1 MTKRDSDEEVIPLG
15 LVFMSVGVI
24 VVFTA
29 VVVYFI
35 ITNVPP
41 QTIERIL
48 PASLPAGETSD
59 TEIALLPETPLEG
72 ETGDNIIHLNDAEQ
86 ASVFGQPERL
96 VIPQINLDAPVDSI
110 GLAQVISEDK
120 TYYQW
125 QVPTELKAGWHNT
138 SAPLGESGNTV
149 LNGHHNIHGEVFR
162 YLENLAEGDEIFLY
176 DQNQVYTYTVSL
188 VEILPERDQSLEVR
202 MKNAEWIAPTED
214 ERITLVTCWPYE
226 DNSHRLVVVA
236 HPVVVERE
244 ETGST
249 STLSINPKVNP

>member
-15 LVFMSVGVI
+15 LVFMSAGII

-29 VVVYFI
+29 VVAYFI
-35 ITNVPP
+35 ISNVPP
-41 QTIERIL
+41 QTIKRIL
-48 PASLPAGETSD
+48 PATLPEAETTD
-59 TEIALLPETPLEG
+59 TEVALLPETPLEG
-72 ETGDNIIHLNDAEQ
+72 ETGDNIINLNDAEP
-86 ASVFGQPERL
+86 SYIFGQPERL
-96 VIPQINLDAPVDSI
+96 VIPQINLDAPVVSI

-125 QVPTELKAGWHNT
+125 QVPPGLKAGWHNT
-138 SAPLGESGNTV
+138 SAPLGETGNTV

-162 YLENLAEGDEIFLY
+162 DLKNLTAGDEIFLY

-188 VEILPERDQSLEVR
+188 VEILPERDQPLEVR
-202 MKNAEWIAPTED
+202 MKNAEWIGPTED

-236 HPVVVERE
+236 RPIAAENE
-244 ETGST
+244 LSGST
-249 STLSINPKVNP
+249 STLSINP

>member
-1 MTKRDSDEEVIPLG
+1 MTKRDTDEEVIPLG

-35 ITNVPP
+35 ISNVPP
-41 QTIERIL
+41 QTIKRIL
-48 PASLPAGETSD
+48 PATMPEAETAD
-59 TEIALLPETPLEG
+59 MEVALLPETPLEG
-72 ETGDNIIHLNDAEQ
+72 ETGDNIINLNDAEQ
-86 ASVFGQPERL
+86 SYIFGQPERL

-125 QVPTELKAGWHNT
+125 QVPQALKAGWHNT
-138 SAPLGESGNTV
+138 SAPLGEIGNTV
-149 LNGHHNIHGEVFR
+149 LNGHHNIYGEVFR
-162 YLENLAEGDEIFLY
+162 DLKDLTEGDEIYLY
-176 DQNQVYTYTVSL
+176 DQNQVYTYTVTL
-188 VEILPERDQSLEVR
+188 VEILPERDQPLEVR

-236 HPVVVERE
+236 HPIAVENE
-244 ETGST
+244 VSGST
-249 STLSINPKVNP
+249 STTLSINP

>member
-29 VVVYFI
+29 VVAFFI
-35 ITNVPP
+35 ISNVPP
-41 QTIERIL
+41 QTIKRIL
-48 PASLPAGETSD
+48 PATLPEAITAD
-59 TEIALLPETPLEG
+59 TEVALLPETPLEG
-72 ETGDNIIHLNDAEQ
+72 ETGDNIINLNDAKQ
-86 ASVFGQPERL
+86 SYIFGQPERL
-96 VIPQINLDAPVDSI
+96 VIPHINLDAPVDSI

-125 QVPTELKAGWHNT
+125 QVPQELKAGWHNT
-138 SAPLGESGNTV
+138 SAPLGEIGNTV

-162 YLENLAEGDEIFLY
+162 DLEDLTEGDEIYLY
-176 DQNQVYTYTVSL
+176 DQNQVYTYTVTL
-188 VEILPERDQSLEVR
+188 VEILPERDQPLEVR
-202 MKNAEWIAPTED
+202 MKNAEWIAPTQD

-236 HPVVVERE
+236 HPIAVENE
-244 ETGST
+244 VSGST
-249 STLSINPKVNP
+249 STLSINP